1 MTLREI
7 SEYDC
12 IDGECPLYYKCR
24 ENTKVFGMD
33 YCDMARELLKVVEGI
48 NVIEGEKDDRNL

>member
-12 IDGECPLYYKCR
+12 IDGECPLYDKCS
-24 ENTKVFGMD
+24 NLTGVYGMD
-33 YCDMARELLKVVEGI
+33 YCDMARELLKVVKEEG
-48 NVIEGEKDDRNL
+48 